1 MAPQV
6 EVDGVFFETMIAEIK
21 KNCLLCDYLL
31 VNKKQNMYNNHFRI
45 CSKLQE
51 CHMQRLTNRNELHDM
66 FFFKKLK
73 KKQQE
78 NNVPENIRI

>member
-21 KNCLLCDYLL
+21 KNCLLGDYLL
-31 VNKKQNMYNNHFRI
+31 VNKKQNMYNYHFQI
-45 CSKLQE
+45 CSKVQE
-51 CHMQRLTNRNELHDM
+51 CHVQRLTNRNELHDM
-66 FFFKKLK
+66 FFLKKLN
-73 KKQQE
+73 KQQE